1 MHVLV
6 LSCNTGG
13 GHNSAGS
20 AVVEA
25 LQARGHTG
33 QRVDFLGLAGQ
44 KVSELVSGAYVG
56 MVKKLPAVFGMTY
69 SVGRAVSTAERILN
83 VKSPVY
89 AACAQVIPEL
99 SRYLDEHPCDAVIA
113 PHIFPAAWR

>member
-1 MHVLV
+1 MCVTHRLVDFTARLSYNKTAAKRSEDMYVLV

-44 KVSELVSGAYVG
+44 KVSELVSGPMWG
-56 MVKKLPAVFGMTY
+56 
-69 SVGRAVSTAERILN
+69 
-83 VKSPVY
+83 
-89 AACAQVIPEL
+89 
-99 SRYLDEHPCDAVIA
+99 
-113 PHIFPAAWR
+113 W